1 MIPLC
6 YRRHRFPPESGECRF
21 NSPDAGPGAETM
33 RWHTA
38 PGKRHEA
45 GRKSRGS
52 RIADAAAGVR
62 INTSSTDFYLIKQ
75 MQTRRFD
82 GEHWELFGPVI
93 PGAVHD

>member
-33 RWHTA
+33 RWHA
-38 PGKRHEA
+38 DPGKPDEA
-45 GRKSRGS
+45 GGESRGS
-52 RIADAAAGVR
+52 RIADAGAGVR